1 MTIFKYLI
9 REVYP
14 MVKLEETRQKSK
26 YTPVVLEITEANECV
41 LAASGYADWGYGW
54 FIEEEGE

>member
-1 MTIFKYLI
+1 
-9 REVYP
+9 
-14 MVKLEETRQKSK
+14 MVKMEETRQKSK

-54 FIEEEGE
+54 FIEEEAE